1 MVRQHFQL
9 TSGMARADAVAAICR
24 APDGYSVVIG
34 TRNRTLDQNAM
45 IWKIFSCFSRQ
56 LLWTV
61 NGTQQKITQEDWKS
75 ILTAAFTRE
84 TRMADGINGG
94 VVMLGKSTRIMSVK
108 EMADFIE
115 FILSVASDRGVNINE

>member
-1 MVRQHFQL
+1 
-9 TSGMARADAVAAICR
+9 MARADAVAAICR